1 MIYEKD
7 FLMRHIK
14 ALVRSIA
21 QLIFRR
27 DNVEYAVEDVS
38 RLTEADKL
46 HRALM
51 ELLAKGRIC
60 EAEDSLFDRFQPG
73 NMDHLRLALD
83 FYQRVNLLTDDEL
96 EARNFSRD
104 EILGGLRDIM
114 SLSGMDF
121 FGL

>member
-21 QLIFRR
+21 LLIFRR
-27 DNVEYAVEDVS
+27 EDIVYKVEDES
-38 RLTEADKL
+38 RLTLADCL
-46 HRALM
+46 HRELM
-51 ELLAKGRIC
+51 ELLAKGNIC
-60 EAEDSLFDRFQPG
+60 EAEDSLFEQYQPG
-73 NMDHLRLALD
+73 NADHLQLALD
-83 FYQRVNLLTDDEL
+83 FYQRLNLLTDGEL
-96 EARNFSRD
+96 TARNFSRD

-121 FGL
+121 YPL